1 MKKIILLISVCCL
14 SYVSY
19 SQDHLDKDDE
29 TSSVWQVDVTPYL
42 WYAGVSADIS
52 FMNQLVPVEAKFKD
66 VLESLKMGAML
77 HAEAKKGDWF
87 VMGDLFYI
95 KIAKEGSI
103 DKLSLDTRLE
113 IKQTIAELALGYN
126 LINAQDWLLIDGFAG
141 FRYFSIVN
149 NIDAGSQNLLD
160 KTINATDPFLGVRFR
175 TISDKW
181 INSARID
188 VGGFGIGSEI
198 SWKANLIIGYKFSDL
213 FSLYVGL
220 QGYGIDYEKDNF
232 GLNSTLT
239 GLATGFNFHF

>member
-1 MKKIILLISVCCL
+1 MNKFLFSLFVLCIPIFVIG
-14 SYVSY
+14 
-19 SQDHLDKDDE
+19 QNDTADNQTDKD
-29 TSSVWQVDVTPYL
+29 SWNFDVTPYAWL
-42 WYAGVSADIS
+42 AGVKADIS
-52 FMNQLVPVEAKFKD
+52 FLNQMVPVEATFKD
-66 VLESLKMGAML
+66 VLKNLKTGAFL

-87 VMGDLFYI
+87 IMGDLFYI
-95 KIAKEGSI
+95 NITKEGSI

-149 NIDAGSQNLLD
+149 NIGAGSQNLLD

-175 TISDKW
+175 TISEKW

-188 VGGFGIGSEI
+188 VGGFGIGSEA
-198 SWKANLIIGYKFSDL
+198 SWKANIIVGYKFSEL
-213 FSLYVGL
+213 FSLYVGY
-220 QGYGIDYEKDNF
+220 QVYGIDYEKEDF
-232 GLNSTLT
+232 GLNSTVA